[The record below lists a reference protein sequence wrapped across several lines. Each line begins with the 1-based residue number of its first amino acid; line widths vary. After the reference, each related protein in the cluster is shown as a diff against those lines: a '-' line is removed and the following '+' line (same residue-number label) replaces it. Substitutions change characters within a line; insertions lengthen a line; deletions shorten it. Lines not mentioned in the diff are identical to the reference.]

1 LVASR
6 GRPRI
11 PGKHGQAW
19 ISLVTGKNVCVR
31 KVLIANRGEIA
42 VRIARGC
49 RDAGLGSV
57 AVYADQDRDDL
68 HVRVAD
74 EAVPLGGATPAD
86 SYLDVGRVL
95 RAAAVSGADAVH
107 PGYGFLAENAQF
119 AEAVLNAELTWIGP
133 PPAAIRL
140 LGDKIS
146 ARRLARRVGAP
157 LVAGTDT
164 PVSEI
169 GEVTAF
175 AREHGLPVAIKAAF
189 GGGGSGVTVARSLG
203 EISGCHEAAVRKAVA
218 ASGRG
223 ECFVERYLDRPRH
236 LETQC
241 LADVD
246 GNVVV
251 VSTRDCSLQRRYQK
265 IVEEAPAPFLSDE
278 QDARLR
284 TASKAILRAAGYVGA
299 GTCEF
304 LLGQDGAISFLEVNP
319 RLQVAHP
326 VSEEVT
332 GIDLVREMFRLA
344 EGERLD
350 YGDPHGH
357 GHAIEFRIYA
367 EDPARGFSPAQGM
380 VTTWRPPS
388 GPGVRLDSGVEQGS
402 LAGSEFGS
410 LLAKLIVT
418 GATRVQ
424 ALERARRALAEFEV
438 GGVPTGLP
446 FHRAVVADAAF
457 APADAARPFAVH
469 TRWIEAEYLSPARCG
484 GGDPGRT
491 G

>member
-1 LVASR
+1 V
-6 GRPRI
+6 
-11 PGKHGQAW
+11 H
-19 ISLVTGKNVCVR
+19 

-57 AVYADQDRDDL
+57 AVYADPDRDAV
-68 HVRVAD
+68 HVRMAD
-74 EAVPLGGATPAD
+74 ETVRLGGATPSD
-86 SYLDVGRVL
+86 SYLDAGKVL
-95 RAAAVSGADAVH
+95 RAAADSGADAVH

-119 AEAVLNAELTWIGP
+119 AEAVLNAGLTWIGP

-140 LGDKIS
+140 LGDKVA
-146 ARRLARRVGAP
+146 ARQLARRVGAP
-157 LVAGTDT
+157 LVAGTAA
-164 PVSEI
+164 PVSGA

-175 AREHGLPVAIKAAF
+175 AREHGLPVAIKPAF
-189 GGGGSGVTVARSLG
+189 GGGGSGVTVARSAA
-203 EISGCHEAAVRKAVA
+203 EIPGRYAAAVREATA
-218 ASGRG
+218 AFGRA

-236 LETQC
+236 VETQC
-241 LADVD
+241 LADAS

-251 VSTRDCSLQRRYQK
+251 VSTRDCSLQRRHQK
-265 IVEEAPAPFLSDE
+265 IVEEAPAPFLSEE

-304 LLGQDGAISFLEVNP
+304 LLDQGGFISFLEVNP

-326 VSEEVT
+326 VSEEVA

-344 EGERLD
+344 EGEPLG
-350 YGDPHGH
+350 YGDPHLR

-367 EDPARGFSPAQGM
+367 EDPDRGFARARGR

-402 LAGSEFGS
+402 VAGSEFGS

-424 ALERARRALAEFEV
+424 ALERARRALGEFGV
-438 GGVPTGLP
+438 AGVPTGLP
-446 FHRAVVADAAF
+446 FYRDLVTDAAF
-457 APADAARPFAVH
+457 APADPAAPFAVH
-469 TRWIEAEYLSPARCG
+469 TRWIETEYL
-484 GGDPGRT
+484 T
-491 G
+491 GS